1 MLKKKIYVIV
11 ILVVILFL
19 NLNISYAIEAITVPE
34 TDINLR
40 IINLTRG
47 CKVYLLLSTDL
58 LKYNLEKFISNN
70 LDNPYELED
79 EEAHDLQDLLN
90 NEDYIGYLNYFK
102 EIGFNVENNEIEL
115 RHYSFCLGASEIEEY
130 MEYEGKKYVRVRIY
144 PNYNNEFK
152 LIMKDYLNNY
162 DPRDCKF
169 LIDEFNIKTYINLSD
184 YEFNAN
190 ELHPNIRECNINYT
204 FYSNEDFDMIE
215 RNIKIAYWI
224 VNIIVLIIII
234 TIIILINKHKKI
246 KKEEIEERKFW
257 KKKLTKEE
265 LKEQKKK
272 AKEEKKKNKKKNK

>member
-1 MLKKKIYVIV
+1 MYKKKIYIIILLLVIF
-11 ILVVILFL
+11 FL
-19 NLNISYAIEAITVPE
+19 NFSISHAIEAITVPE

-40 IINLTRG
+40 IINLTKG

-58 LKYNLEKFISNN
+58 LKYNLEKFINNN

-79 EEAHDLQDLLN
+79 EEAHDLQDFLN

-102 EIGFNVENNEIEL
+102 EIGFDVENNEIEL
-115 RHYSFCLGASEIEEY
+115 RHYSFCLGTSEIEEY
-130 MEYEGKKYVRVRIY
+130 IEYDGKKYVQIRIY

-152 LIMKDYLNNY
+152 LILKDYLNNY

-169 LIDEFNIKTYINLSD
+169 LIDEFNVKTYINLSD